1 MKYSLVLNK
10 GIAIMLNYANLN
22 DVEFEYLCQDVMS
35 KKLGVDLRRFAAG
48 RDGGIDLADSTY
60 KPKIIVQVK
69 HYVKTD
75 VGGLIRSLSKEVE
88 KVEELKPTQYY
99 ICCSKE
105 LSPKKISGIYSMFLD
120 FMNSDKNIITINEIE
135 DFLTDVA
142 NIDVL
147 RKHYKLWI
155 SSTNILQD
163 LHNNDVFI
171 DCESLLSSIHR
182 DEKYFVQTSGYNQ
195 ALECLSKHKT
205 LFLTGDPGVGKTVT
219 SKMLILNYAA
229 KHYRIRYTTDVTDL
243 AALKRALAKDRN
255 AKEVILLDD
264 CFGQAYFEMKSS
276 QGTELLSLIRFVNAS
291 KNKLLILNSRITIYQ
306 EARTKTPEL
315 VNSFENKEFKV
326 QIINM
331 SAMSDLEKAK
341 ILYNHMYFSTQNEE
355 YFQAIKTNKNYM
367 NIIKHKNYNPRI
379 IEFVSNPNRYSGI
392 HANKYFEFV
401 AQCLDNPHMVWDN
414 EYEERIQV
422 VDRCLLMTIFSLS
435 DTTVSYELSK
445 KCFINRAKHVSGIDI
460 TVNQFERA
468 LARLQESFIRII
480 DDNGCKKLSMIN
492 PSVNDYLKSKLESN
506 PLEVENILEAAAAI
520 PQYRRLLPVEKADSQ
535 ISSLF
540 ETGKIN
546 EVLFESEK
554 DKNGYITAFIALNS
568 ITNISYKDNI
578 YLYLKN
584 IDVVYD
590 HDKSTIYA
598 ANILINLFDE
608 KMFYFYGLDTF
619 LVDFKVFKNILS
631 KFELNDL
638 PKILSECYHYFEI
651 EDGFIDMCEEVIND
665 AISWYCQSVDASSF
679 DIDIGRRLSK
689 NTHIIHYGHDEFGKE
704 PDIDAAIEAV
714 ENDIKDI
721 VEKEIDE
728 ILNDLPG
735 DLSGGWFVNTPYEIS
750 IDGVDDLVNDYLQ
763 SDDDN
768 DDRYHDYQLSSNSD
782 IDLIFNR

>member
-1 MKYSLVLNK
+1 
-10 GIAIMLNYANLN
+10 MLNYANQN
-22 DVEFEYLCQDVMS
+22 DVEFEYLGQDVMS

-69 HYVKTD
+69 HYIKTD
-75 VGGLIRSLSKEVE
+75 VSGLIRSLAKEVE
-88 KVEELKPTQYY
+88 KIEELKPTQYY
-99 ICCSKE
+99 IFCSKE
-105 LSPKKISGIYSMFLD
+105 LSAKKISEIYSMFSD
-120 FMNSDKNIITINEIE
+120 YMDSDKNIITLNEIE
-135 DFLTDVA
+135 DFLTDGA

-147 RKHYKLWI
+147 RKHYKLWL
-155 SSTNILQD
+155 SSTNILHD
-163 LHNNDVFI
+163 LHNNDIFI

-182 DEKYFVQTSGYNQ
+182 DEKYFVQTSAFNQ
-195 ALECLSKHKT
+195 ALKCLSKHKT

-229 KHYRIRYTTDVTDL
+229 KGYRVRYTTDVTDL
-243 AALKRALAKDRN
+243 ASLKRALAQDRN

-264 CFGQAYFEMKSS
+264 CLGQAYFEMKSS
-276 QGTELLSLIRFVNAS
+276 QGIELLSLIRSVNAS
-291 KNKLLILNSRITIYQ
+291 KNKLLILNSRITIFQ

-331 SAMSDLEKAK
+331 SAMSELEKAK
-341 ILYNHMYFSTQNEE
+341 ILYNHMYFSTENEE

-379 IEFVSNPNRYSGI
+379 IEFVSNPNRYNGI
-392 HANKYFEFV
+392 PANKYYKFV
-401 AQCLDNPHMVWDN
+401 AQCLDNPYMVWDN

-422 VDRCLLMTIFSLS
+422 VDRCLLMTLFSLS
-435 DTTVSYELSK
+435 NTTVSYELSK
-445 KCFINRAKHVSGIDI
+445 KCFIKRAQRVSGIDT
-460 TVNQFERA
+460 TVNQFERS

-480 DDNGCKKLSMIN
+480 DDNGCKKLSMVN
-492 PSVNDYLKSKLESN
+492 PFVNDYLKSKLEGN
-506 PLEVENILEAAAAI
+506 PLEFENILEAAAAI
-520 PQYRRLLPVEKADSQ
+520 PQYRRLLPVEKADAK
-535 ISSLF
+535 ILSLF
-540 ETGKIN
+540 ETGKIS

-554 DKNGYITAFIALNS
+554 EKNGYISAFIALNS
-568 ITNISYKDNI
+568 IMNISYKDNV

-584 IDVVYD
+584 IDDVYD
-590 HDKSTIYA
+590 YDKSTIYA
-598 ANILINLFDE
+598 ANILIKLFDE

-619 LVDFKVFKNILS
+619 LLDFVIFKNILS
-631 KFELNDL
+631 KFVLEDL

-651 EDGFIDMCEEVIND
+651 EDGFIDMCEEVVND
-665 AISWYCQSVDASSF
+665 AISWYCESVDVSSF
-679 DIDIGRRLSK
+679 DIDIGMRLSE
-689 NTHIIHYGHDEFGKE
+689 NSRIIQYGYDEYGSE

-714 ENDIKDI
+714 ESDIKDI

-750 IDGVDDLVNDYLQ
+750 IEGVDDLVNAYLQ
-763 SDDDN
+763 SDYD
-768 DDRYHDYQLSSNSD
+768 DDRCHDYEPSSNSD